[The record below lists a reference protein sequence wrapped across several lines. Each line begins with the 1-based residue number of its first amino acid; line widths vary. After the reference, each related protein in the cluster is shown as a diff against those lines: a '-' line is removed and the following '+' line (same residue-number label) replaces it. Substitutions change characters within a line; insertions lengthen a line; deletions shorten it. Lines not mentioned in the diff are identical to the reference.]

1 MVTQSLRG
9 LAATGP
15 FHWRGDR
22 FGNPFT
28 PGNDIPSFKDFN
40 VAFVELLGRAEEI
53 SDSAMDTFARF
64 VLTIRYPPNPNQQLD
79 RGMTR
84 DQQAGFEFFTGPFL
98 SGAGQVNCEGCHSLP
113 LGTNRLINFENIQV
127 GRDMKTAHLRNL
139 YQKVGRFNVPGPQVS
154 GFGLL
159 HDGTLDTVVNF
170 LRLDTF
176 FFPGKTEEEKD
187 ITRRLLE
194 SYIMAFDTGMAP
206 AVGKQLTI
214 SDELR
219 EKDRQ
224 LIDMLV
230 TRAAAGDCDLTAR
243 GWEQKRLR
251 GWLLRNGSFYSDRS
265 DETVLNLEGLL
276 RRYRRHSEPL
286 TFTCVPPGDGL
297 RSALDRDLNGHL
309 DGDELV
315 GESDP
320 ADINSGP

>member
-1 MVTQSLRG
+1 MYQLSL
-9 LAATGP
+9 
-15 FHWRGDR
+15 
-22 FGNPFT
+22 
-28 PGNDIPSFKDFN
+28 
-40 VAFVELLGRAEEI
+40 
-53 SDSAMDTFARF
+53 AR
-64 VLTIRYPPNPNQQLD
+64 L
-79 RGMTR
+79 
-84 DQQAGFEFFTGPFL
+84 E
-98 SGAGQVNCEGCHSLP
+98 
-113 LGTNRLINFENIQV
+113 
-127 GRDMKTAHLRNL
+127 
-139 YQKVGRFNVPGPQVS
+139 
-154 GFGLL
+154 
-159 HDGTLDTVVNF
+159 
-170 LRLDTF
+170 TF
-176 FFPGKTEEEKD
+176 FFSGKTEEEKD
-187 ITRRLLE
+187 ITRRFLE